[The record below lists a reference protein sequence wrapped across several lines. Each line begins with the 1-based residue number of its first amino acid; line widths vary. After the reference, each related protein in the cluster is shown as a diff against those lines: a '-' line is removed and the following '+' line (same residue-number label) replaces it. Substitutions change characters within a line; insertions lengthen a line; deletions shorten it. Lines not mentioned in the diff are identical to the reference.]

1 MSSNANTGPAPPY
14 TGAPPSNAEM
24 AAEVQQLR
32 NTIRTLQAQMNAR
45 PAATNNE
52 GENPVRFQRDIGE
65 ALKPPKPE
73 PFTGKAADVIPFL
86 TRMKAHFRLF
96 PNRLDTATKKVLYTS
111 PLIQG
116 DAKDWWEPIMRDF
129 LENEEPTQEQD
140 TQNIFADWDNF
151 EQALKDNFGV
161 VNEER
166 QAAAELLALKQHK
179 SCAAYSA
186 KFRQLASKT
195 EWDDEALMEIYY
207 RGLKEEVK
215 DELYLA
221 DRPDDLTTY
230 ITMAIKI
237 DERQYERRREKANHK
252 RGNDFNPYYPNQRRN
267 DNHQGNS
274 RNKGQRRGNYRND
287 TSHGAQ
293 PGPMVLGAIQPGNN
307 HRQRDMSRVKCYNCN
322 KHGHIARDCP
332 EPRRARDPNQGK
344 QTLGLT
350 KQQDPQMA
358 IRTQTLGVIKNGY
371 DTTGLKKTTKPEWK
385 PHPDSSIREPQ
396 DPFLNYEDAVEASA
410 TVKGRYAGNIG
421 STEFKEKKKQY
432 YAAKKERVD
441 NDPALRERIN
451 MQHRENLQKK
461 RLGEPQ
467 TLGVIREG
475 KINPPKKGKQ
485 AQSSKAVDDIPT
497 KTTTQRDGS
506 TITVD
511 TEKGYITKYE
521 APRFAMTTLQKKEE
535 AVKKEREAE
544 TKTRTYHHRHPRIT
558 IPGTPNDNPY
568 HEWETYGYSVYHW
581 HENLGVATLRF
592 NLAYYR
598 QIHKTKELLEGIK
611 HSQQLIEEA
620 EKEFEEATQ
629 GKHSYK
635 KEEITKQLQDWEKEY
650 QEKMANGQYD
660 HLMKKQISIEQIGH
674 PINWPSTDNAS
685 SDTTE
690 ELQGQWED
698 DGLHLRNDPVD
709 LQRLNEIT
717 TTEDTD
723 SDESSLEKEHIFEPI
738 DLKKGFDQVLINDEQ
753 SGQGIT
759 PEDRDAELE
768 EHFQQQLFDE
778 EFINDCP
785 NGEGCN
791 DSECE
796 QTHRDASGKVTRHL

>member
-1 MSSNANTGPAPPY
+1 MSNNTGPAPPY
-14 TGAPPSNAEM
+14 TGAPPSMAEM
-24 AAEVQQLR
+24 MAEIHQMRSTINTLR
-32 NTIRTLQAQMNAR
+32 ARVNEQPTASAQTGNA
-45 PAATNNE
+45 
-52 GENPVRFQRDIGE
+52 GRDPGE

-73 PFTGKAADVIPFL
+73 PFKGQAADVVPFL
-86 TRMKAHFRLF
+86 TRMKGYFRLF
-96 PNRLDTATKKVLYTS
+96 QNRLDTPTKK
-111 PLIQG
+111 
-116 DAKDWWEPIMRDF
+116 
-129 LENEEPTQEQD
+129 
-140 TQNIFADWDNF
+140 
-151 EQALKDNFGV
+151 
-161 VNEER
+161 
-166 QAAAELLALKQHK
+166 
-179 SCAAYSA
+179 
-186 KFRQLASKT
+186 
-195 EWDDEALMEIYY
+195 
-207 RGLKEEVK
+207 
-215 DELYLA
+215 
-221 DRPDDLTTY
+221 
-230 ITMAIKI
+230 
-237 DERQYERRREKANHK
+237 
-252 RGNDFNPYYPNQRRN
+252 
-267 DNHQGNS
+267 
-274 RNKGQRRGNYRND
+274 
-287 TSHGAQ
+287 
-293 PGPMVLGAIQPGNN
+293 
-307 HRQRDMSRVKCYNCN
+307 
-322 KHGHIARDCP
+322 
-332 EPRRARDPNQGK
+332 
-344 QTLGLT
+344 
-350 KQQDPQMA
+350 DPQMA
-358 IRTQTLGVIKNGY
+358 IRTQTLGMTRSGYETVPNYTITFVEPEPESQPGRQLRVLTEEEKEQQRIKRNEANSRCY
-371 DTTGLKKTTKPEWK
+371 YK
-385 PHPDSSIREPQ
+385 RMQ
-396 DPFLNYEDAVEASA
+396 DPEKKAHERQ
-410 TVKGRYAGNIG
+410 KQR
-421 STEFKEKKKQY
+421 ERRQKKKQD
-432 YAAKKERVD
+432 AGKD
-441 NDPALRERIN
+441 D
-451 MQHRENLQKK
+451 
-461 RLGEPQ
+461 LGEPQ
-467 TLGVIREG
+467 TLGIIREG
-475 KINPPKKGKQ
+475 KTIPPKGNNQ

-497 KTTTQRDGS
+497 KTIIQRDGS
-506 TITVD
+506 TLTVD
-511 TEKGYITKYE
+511 TEKGYTTRYE
-521 APRFAMTTLQKKEE
+521 APRFAQTTLQKKEE

-544 TKTRTYHHRHPRIT
+544 TKTLT

-568 HEWETYGYSVYHW
+568 HEWETYGYSVHHW

>member
-1 MSSNANTGPAPPY
+1 
-14 TGAPPSNAEM
+14 
-24 AAEVQQLR
+24 
-32 NTIRTLQAQMNAR
+32 
-45 PAATNNE
+45 
-52 GENPVRFQRDIGE
+52 
-65 ALKPPKPE
+65 
-73 PFTGKAADVIPFL
+73 
-86 TRMKAHFRLF
+86 
-96 PNRLDTATKKVLYTS
+96 
-111 PLIQG
+111 
-116 DAKDWWEPIMRDF
+116 
-129 LENEEPTQEQD
+129 
-140 TQNIFADWDNF
+140 
-151 EQALKDNFGV
+151 
-161 VNEER
+161 
-166 QAAAELLALKQHK
+166 
-179 SCAAYSA
+179 
-186 KFRQLASKT
+186 
-195 EWDDEALMEIYY
+195 
-207 RGLKEEVK
+207 
-215 DELYLA
+215 
-221 DRPDDLTTY
+221 
-230 ITMAIKI
+230 
-237 DERQYERRREKANHK
+237 
-252 RGNDFNPYYPNQRRN
+252 
-267 DNHQGNS
+267 
-274 RNKGQRRGNYRND
+274 
-287 TSHGAQ
+287 
-293 PGPMVLGAIQPGNN
+293 
-307 HRQRDMSRVKCYNCN
+307 
-322 KHGHIARDCP
+322 
-332 EPRRARDPNQGK
+332 
-344 QTLGLT
+344 
-350 KQQDPQMA
+350 
-358 IRTQTLGVIKNGY
+358 
-371 DTTGLKKTTKPEWK
+371 
-385 PHPDSSIREPQ
+385 
-396 DPFLNYEDAVEASA
+396 
-410 TVKGRYAGNIG
+410 
-421 STEFKEKKKQY
+421 
-432 YAAKKERVD
+432 
-441 NDPALRERIN
+441 
-451 MQHRENLQKK
+451 
-461 RLGEPQ
+461 
-467 TLGVIREG
+467 
-475 KINPPKKGKQ
+475 
-485 AQSSKAVDDIPT
+485 
-497 KTTTQRDGS
+497 
-506 TITVD
+506 
-511 TEKGYITKYE
+511 
-521 APRFAMTTLQKKEE
+521 MTTLQKKEE